1 MILSHTRL
9 IQQNVIIY
17 NAKAIYIVIF
27 SSQLKIN
34 KSLISVASNRLDM
47 NFLTS
52 SYEALALPSFD
63 LETVEI

>member
-17 NAKAIYIVIF
+17 NVKAIYMYTVIF
-27 SSQLKIN
+27 SFQLKLIN
-34 KSLISVASNRLDM
+34 RSVASNRLDM